1 MLLLNSPISSTIGNS
16 KYSCYS
22 DSGMSTMGWQSHQHP
37 HQHQQCNNAHPVQTV
52 QHSQVQSLGV
62 GSAGAGGQ
70 VGGYPGAGHPWGMK
84 GSVPNG
90 AMMANNYPAPH
101 NGIPMA
107 NMTNYGPQPN
117 DPYST
122 GCATAPMHQKMYNA
136 PNNSNNNN
144 NSNTTSST
152 TTTTKGTTGAG

>member
-1 MLLLNSPISSTIGNS
+1 
-16 KYSCYS
+16 
-22 DSGMSTMGWQSHQHP
+22 
-37 HQHQQCNNAHPVQTV
+37 
-52 QHSQVQSLGV
+52 
-62 GSAGAGGQ
+62 
-70 VGGYPGAGHPWGMK
+70 MK